1 MSARLFLPGHA
12 ARRTRAKAEAD
23 RRFTMSPDLI
33 VVAGFDGYFNPAF
46 VARLGYTNQEA
57 LTRPYL
63 EFVHPD
69 DRERTKS
76 RRNEI
81 VEAEATVSFE
91 NRYVCKVGSYGGSS
105 GRQRLCSRNG

>member
-1 MSARLFLPGHA
+1 
-12 ARRTRAKAEAD
+12 
-23 RRFTMSPDLI
+23 MSPDLI
-33 VVAGFDGYFNPAF
+33 VVAGFDGYFSPAF

-57 LTRPYL
+57 LTRPHL

-69 DRERTKS
+69 DRERANA

-91 NRYVCKVGSYGGSS
+91 HRYVCKDGSYGGSS